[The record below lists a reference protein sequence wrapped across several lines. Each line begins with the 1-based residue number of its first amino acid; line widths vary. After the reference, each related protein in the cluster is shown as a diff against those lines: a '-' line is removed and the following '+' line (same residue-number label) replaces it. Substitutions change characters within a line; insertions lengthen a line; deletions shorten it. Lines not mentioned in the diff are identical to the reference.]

1 MFKSIASLRNATSK
15 SGLKYNAAIQM
26 LYYRNL
32 AKNQCHVDPTANGD
46 YDKSGSSSGT
56 IIVSFLSNDTMF
68 RVLYYSIEP
77 PCDDSPLLQSQVS
90 FLECKCVPF
99 PKAIQ
104 VFSLQYDPAGVPV
117 LIAIGRD
124 GCVYKSQTLVHKGST
139 DVPIVG
145 CKLGPNIHLIGMDF
159 ISTPPSHC
167 FSLLKE
173 ETHETIENSI
183 KDGWMVIAGSCSLSP
198 PILIIL
204 PHDETTVCRTIDICG
219 LEDTYSEVTAIKVF
233 HRSSLDRNTW
243 GAIKCLWKFN
253 AKGATEP
260 IWDSIDI
267 SIAMFGYADGSV
279 YVAIV
284 SMGMGMGAGI
294 EASNAVKVHGST
306 APAQSI
312 ISFCL
317 MNMGTKSER
326 ITRSLQLLCVGSL
339 GSIFALNTVAI
350 DESYRFSTITP
361 MQSNGAFDP
370 TSAIST
376 MGLLVHAESL
386 SASAMGCDQDLSCSI
401 LATAND
407 GSSYLI
413 GLEYEPSNHDDGQLS
428 GHYCKLPLRND
439 IASIATLA
447 IDGQSHATFV
457 ACLSMRR
464 SFHFFLGA
472 QDLLIAGY
480 MSAFSDLQKR
490 VQQQSS
496 SFAKG
501 EDNWESGELS
511 IDKMINRL
519 VVLDGAK
526 DRCGEFEDLSNAIES
541 TRTAYHLA
549 SSLNSGRY
557 DTSDVDVQMQGRNVL
572 RVASKISTVEGKESS
587 PRSLLT
593 QTDTTHIFQ
602 PLPFCSASSS
612 SENPCRILARRSNES
627 DDEYEPLDVFHGGVA
642 QSNSVMAGV
651 SNTFNAQVWNPH
663 KQLTFKSTTISFDH
677 AIDDRQVLNEKH
689 RDVTLHQAARKR
701 KQNGQLDCPASMK
714 QAGYYGITL
723 QHQKNNGQYF
733 PFFDMLK
740 KVPVNEVSADADLV
754 SVLKQFGET
763 ERIIQSTYQMECL
776 IAKASSTKAIL
787 GSIADNSQHA
797 FSSVKMAIPQAL
809 KDTLFADTALYIGTV
824 SGLQGVFAASIAK
837 KDAEYNMAN
846 GEVDFIEIG
855 CCAIDQSVANA
866 NIVGVQSSL
875 REYFYS
881 DTVSVESIHKN
892 LSDSNTKFG
901 VKVLKKLCSRLVKKD
916 AETETSLEIYKKMR
930 SLPLP

>member
-1 MFKSIASLRNATSK
+1 M
-15 SGLKYNAAIQM
+15 
-26 LYYRNL
+26 
-32 AKNQCHVDPTANGD
+32 
-46 YDKSGSSSGT
+46 
-56 IIVSFLSNDTMF
+56 
-68 RVLYYSIEP
+68 
-77 PCDDSPLLQSQVS
+77 
-90 FLECKCVPF
+90 
-99 PKAIQ
+99 
-104 VFSLQYDPAGVPV
+104 
-117 LIAIGRD
+117 
-124 GCVYKSQTLVHKGST
+124 HKGSA

-145 CKLGPNIHLIGMDF
+145 CKLGPNVHLIGMDF

-167 FSLLKE
+167 FSLKE
-173 ETHETIENSI
+173 ETRQTIENSR

-198 PILIIL
+198 PLLIIL
-204 PHDETTVCRTIDICG
+204 PHDETTVCRTLEICG

-233 HRSSLDRNTW
+233 HKSSLDRNTW
-243 GAIKCLWKFN
+243 EGIKYLWKFN
-253 AKGATEP
+253 ANGAIEP

-267 SIAMFGYADGSV
+267 SIAMFGYSDGSV

-284 SMGMGMGAGI
+284 SMGIGAGL

-350 DESYRFSTITP
+350 DESYRFSKITP
-361 MQSNGAFDP
+361 MQLNGAFDP
-370 TSAIST
+370 TSASST
-376 MGLLVHAESL
+376 MGLLVHAESF
-386 SASAMGCDQDLSCSI
+386 SARVGGRDKDLSCSI

-428 GHYCKLPLRND
+428 GHYCKSPLRND
-439 IASIATLA
+439 IASITTWV
-447 IDGQSHATFV
+447 IDGQSSATFV

-464 SFHFFLGA
+464 SFHLFLGA
-472 QDLLIAGY
+472 QDLMISGY

-490 VQQQSS
+490 VQHQSS

-501 EDNWESGELS
+501 EDNWESGDLS

-549 SSLNSGRY
+549 SSLNSSGC
-557 DTSDVDVQMQGRNVL
+557 DTSDVDVQMQGRNTL
-572 RVASKISTVEGKESS
+572 RVASKKSIVEGKESTPS
-587 PRSLLT
+587 SLLA
-593 QTDTTHIFQ
+593 QADTTHIFQ

-612 SENPCRILARRSNES
+612 SENPCRVLARRSNEL
-627 DDEYEPLDVFHGGVA
+627 DDEYEPLDVFYGGVA

-663 KQLTFKSTTISFDH
+663 KQLTFRSTTISFDH
-677 AIDDRQVLNEKH
+677 ASDDRQVINEKH
-689 RDVTLHQAARKR
+689 RDVTLHEAARKR
-701 KQNGQLDCPASMK
+701 KRNGQLDCPDSMK

-754 SVLKQFGET
+754 SVLKTFGKT

-776 IAKASSTKAIL
+776 IAKASSTKAVV
-787 GSIADNSQHA
+787 GSIADNSLHA
-797 FSSVKMAIPQAL
+797 FSSVKMAIPHAL

-837 KDAEYNMAN
+837 KDAAYNMAN
-846 GEVDFIEIG
+846 SSEVDFIEIG
-855 CCAIDQSVANA
+855 CCAIDQSVVNA
-866 NIVGVQSSL
+866 NIVAVQSSL

-881 DTVSVESIHKN
+881 GKIGVKSIHKN
-892 LSDSNTKFG
+892 LSDSNTKYII
-901 VKVLKKLCSRLVKKD
+901 KVLKKLCSRLVKED